1 MKRIKSN
8 DNLIGNAVVLLYNIG
23 KEKQRIDNIRK
34 WSIKMLYYAAPMEG
48 ITGYVYRNA
57 HHHFFRGTDK
67 YFTPFLTPK
76 RGKGW
81 TSREKN
87 DILPDHNQGIKV
99 VPQILT
105 NQPEDFIRMAKA
117 LEDCGYE
124 EINLNLGCP
133 SGTVVA
139 KGKGCGF
146 LADPE
151 VLRQFFEAVFQEV
164 TVKVSV
170 KTRLGL
176 ADPEEIVKLME
187 IYNQFPLEE
196 VIIHARIHKDFYR
209 RPVNREA
216 FRKAFLM
223 SSHPVCYNG
232 DIFTVADFEEF
243 HREFPEVD
251 RVMFGRGLTANP
263 QLIEQIRYGDTPD
276 KKRWQAFH
284 DEVCL
289 GYEEIMSGE
298 RNVLFKMKELWNY
311 MIPEFEDAGK
321 IAKKIKKSVRLQE
334 YKIVVDNLFREHE
347 LKSSCGTKTV
357 LEKRKDEE

>member
-1 MKRIKSN
+1 M
-8 DNLIGNAVVLLYNIG
+8 
-23 KEKQRIDNIRK
+23 E
-34 WSIKMLYYAAPMEG
+34 YYAAPMEG

-57 HHHFFRGTDK
+57 HHHYFRGTDK

-87 DILPDHNQGIKV
+87 DISPEHNQGIKV

-105 NQPEDFIRMAKA
+105 NQPEYFIRMAA
-117 LEDCGYE
+117 QLEQCGYDE
-124 EINLNLGCP
+124 VNLNLGCP

-151 VLRQFFEAVFQEV
+151 KLRRFFEIVFQEV
-164 TVKVSV
+164 SIKISV
-170 KTRLGL
+170 KTRLGMD
-176 ADPEEIVKLME
+176 APEEIEQLME

-209 RPVNREA
+209 KPVNREA
-216 FRKAFLM
+216 FRKGFLM
-223 SSHPVCYNG
+223 CKHPVCYNG
-232 DIFTVADFEEF
+232 DIFTVEDFEEF
-243 HREFPEVD
+243 HRKFPEVN

-263 QLIEQIRYGDTPD
+263 QLIEQIRYGAILD
-276 KKRWQAFH
+276 KKSWKAFH

-311 MIPEFEDAGK
+311 MAPQFENSEK
-321 IAKKIKKSVRLQE
+321 VEKKIKKSVRLQD
-334 YKIVVDNLFREHE
+334 YKRIVDNLFQEHE
-347 LKSSCGTKTV
+347 LKSCGEKTV
-357 LEKRKDEE
+357 PER

>member
-1 MKRIKSN
+1 M
-8 DNLIGNAVVLLYNIG
+8 
-23 KEKQRIDNIRK
+23 E
-34 WSIKMLYYAAPMEG
+34 YYAAPMEG

-57 HHHFFRGTDK
+57 HHHYFRGTDK

-87 DILPDHNQGIKV
+87 DISPEHNQGIKV

-105 NQPEDFIRMAKA
+105 NQPEDFIRMAVQ
-117 LEDCGYE
+117 LEQCGYDE
-124 EINLNLGCP
+124 VNLNLGCP

-151 VLRQFFEAVFQEV
+151 KLRRFFEIVFQEV
-164 TVKVSV
+164 SIKISV
-170 KTRLGL
+170 KTRLGMD
-176 ADPEEIVKLME
+176 APEEIEQLME

-209 RPVNREA
+209 KPVNREA
-216 FRKAFLM
+216 FRKGFLM
-223 SSHPVCYNG
+223 CKHPVCYNG
-232 DIFTVADFEEF
+232 DIFTVEDFEEF
-243 HREFPEVD
+243 HRKFPEVN

-263 QLIEQIRYGDTPD
+263 QLIEQIRYGAILD
-276 KKRWQAFH
+276 KKSWKAFH

-311 MIPEFEDAGK
+311 MAPQFENSEK
-321 IAKKIKKSVRLQE
+321 VEKKIKKSVRLQE
-334 YKIVVDNLFREHE
+334 YKRIVDNLFQEHE
-347 LKSSCGTKTV
+347 LKSCG
-357 LEKRKDEE
+357 EKMVPER